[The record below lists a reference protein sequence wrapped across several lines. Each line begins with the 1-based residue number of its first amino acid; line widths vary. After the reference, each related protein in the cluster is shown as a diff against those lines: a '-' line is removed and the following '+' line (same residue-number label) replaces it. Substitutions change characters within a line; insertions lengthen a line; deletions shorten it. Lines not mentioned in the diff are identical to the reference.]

1 MSDWLN
7 HIVYELDKNPGLPLK
22 EVINIAKVTI
32 YFSNTK
38 NKNKNN
44 LQYENFLYK
53 KNKKNQNRLKYF
65 QHD

>member
-22 EVINIAKVTI
+22 EVISIAKVTI
-32 YFSNTK
+32 YFSNIK
-38 NKNKNN
+38 N
-44 LQYENFLYK
+44 K